1 MDASRTT
8 VFSQHRTLHSCTQL
22 REDGLRPSLP
32 LSVSARCWAITGPQ
46 WMAAYAVIHH
56 KISITVIDR
65 ESVIL
70 QGVGN
75 PRSLFFLHKRAYPNS
90 KAGVGLFLFSFLK
103 F

>member
-8 VFSQHRTLHSCTQL
+8 LFSQHRTLHGCTQL

-56 KISITVIDR
+56 KISITGICKERKLPV
-65 ESVIL
+65 S
-70 QGVGN
+70 QKTKG
-75 PRSLFFLHKRAYPNS
+75 
-90 KAGVGLFLFSFLK
+90 
-103 F
+103 